1 LATFCIDKNKPE
13 ILNLLLSRIDYFLSQ
28 TSPNNSEMLLNQAI
42 RLNHKGCVKILLE
55 HKALKK
61 NVYNEKPIFQSIQ
74 SGNYEIFQL
83 LLEECVDDINQ
94 QDDQGHT
101 LLHKASIIGNVEAV
115 TLLLKYGADYQQMDI
130 EGKTALGRVKQKK
143 KTAFPTKKRTFI
155 TRKRIT
161 RRRTN
166 SFVEL

>member
-1 LATFCIDKNKPE
+1 MATFCIDKNKPE

-143 KTAFPTKKRTFI
+143 KDSFSYKEENFYYKEKNYKK
-155 TRKRIT
+155 K
-161 RRRTN
+161 N
-166 SFVEL
+166 K